1 MLTNIGLIDGL
12 QAMLGAGVTSFNGGN
27 ILLGG
32 AGSDLIEGHGGDDI
46 IDGDAWLNVRV
57 SVRENADG
65 SGAEIRSVDHISDLA
80 GDMLAGR
87 YNPGQL
93 VIVREILNS
102 NDISSVDA
110 AVYSD
115 IRANY
120 SLEGGVGVDADGDG
134 FITVTHNALGV
145 VGTPGIDGV
154 DKIRNIERLQFS
166 DGAYDLVPG
175 LNSSA
180 VGLLTL
186 SGGATATVGVPLSVS
201 IAGVTDADNLTPDN
215 PSGAIT
221 GPVQFFWQK
230 ETEPGSGVFSDIE
243 LVNGLGILVA
253 TGPTFTPTVAE
264 NGLALRARAVFF
276 DDKGAFESAVSAT
289 SAPVNIPVS
298 LTSVAP
304 TINDIT
310 PTENQLLT
318 ALVSPIIDLNGTL
331 GTTFTFQWQQGS
343 GLVFTD
349 IPGATQSTL
358 TPAVTPITFNPTQSQ
373 VLLQVRLPLL

>member
-1 MLTNIGLIDGL
+1 M
-12 QAMLGAGVTSFNGGN
+12 
-27 ILLGG
+27 
-32 AGSDLIEGHGGDDI
+32 
-46 IDGDAWLNVRV
+46 RR
-57 SVRENADG
+57 VRENADG

-102 NDISSVDA
+102 NDITSVDA

-134 FITVTHNALGV
+134 FITVTHNDGGV

-221 GPVQFFWQK
+221 GPVQFFWQQ
-230 ETEPGSGVFSDIE
+230 ETEPGTGVFSDIQ

-264 NGLALRARAVFF
+264 NGLVLRARALFF
-276 DDKGAFESAVSAT
+276 DDQGVFESAVSAT

-304 TINDIT
+304 TINDST

-318 ALVSPIIDLNGTL
+318 ALVTPIIDLNGTL

-358 TPAVTPITFNPTQSQ
+358 TA
-373 VLLQVRLPLL
+373 